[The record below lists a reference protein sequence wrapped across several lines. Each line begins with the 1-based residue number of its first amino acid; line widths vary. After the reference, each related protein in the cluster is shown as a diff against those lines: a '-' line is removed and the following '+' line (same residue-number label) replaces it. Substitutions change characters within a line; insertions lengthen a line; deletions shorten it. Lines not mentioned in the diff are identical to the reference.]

1 MQLLIDTHILI
12 WFLEGNQSL
21 SKQRRQ
27 IVADTQNNVFISIAS
42 LWEMA
47 VKISIGKLTPAQS
60 LADVIKIQIVKERF
74 SFVSKARMGYCF
86 TYATHQQSAESL
98 S

>member
-42 LWEMA
+42 LWE
-47 VKISIGKLTPAQS
+47 
-60 LADVIKIQIVKERF
+60 
-74 SFVSKARMGYCF
+74 
-86 TYATHQQSAESL
+86 
-98 S
+98 